1 MVFKIIYNRKGKKKP
16 KQDTNLFKKEK
27 WIKRGM
33 VHEKNKKKIK
43 EIKKKK
49 FLSQGEK
56 KILLKEFK

>member
-43 EIKKKK
+43 EIKKKNFFSKAKKK
-49 FLSQGEK
+49 FS
-56 KILLKEFK
+56 